1 MLDTNRVYVV
11 DDNKDFLEST
21 VWMLEGEGYQVESF
35 SDPVSLLSQ
44 LNEDPAHK
52 DACILMDVRMPE
64 MSGLDLHDQLIDRE
78 IDIPVIYM
86 TGHGDVSLAVEAMK
100 KGAVT
105 FIEKPLENDALES
118 ALDAAFVRVENQA
131 KDQNTDAVGNAT
143 EQDND
148 AQNEYIKRLATL
160 TPREK
165 DVVDGIVSGKLNK
178 VIAYDL
184 GISIKTVEL
193 HRSRVMAKMHARN
206 AADLVKM
213 VITESII

>member
-1 MLDTNRVYVV
+1 MVYVV

-35 SDPVSLLSQ
+35 SDPHSFLSQ
-44 LNEDPAHK
+44 LSEGPIQK

-64 MSGLDLHDQLIDRE
+64 MSGLDLHDQLIDKE
-78 IDIPVIYM
+78 IKIPVIYM

-105 FIEKPLENDALES
+105 FIEKPLKNDSLET
-118 ALDAAFVRVENQA
+118 ALDAAFLQAKRQA
-131 KDQNTDAVGNAT
+131 KDQQQNTT
-143 EQDND
+143 EQADN
-148 AQNEYIKRLATL
+148 AENEYVERLSTL

-178 VIAYDL
+178 IIAYDL

-193 HRSRVMAKMHARN
+193 HRSRVMAKMKARN

-213 VITESII
+213 VITKSIM

>member
-1 MLDTNRVYVV
+1 MMENNRVYVV

-35 SDPVSLLSQ
+35 SNPATLLSQ
-44 LNEDPAHK
+44 LSKEPDQN
-52 DACILMDVRMPE
+52 DACILMDVRMPK
-64 MSGLDLHDQLIDRE
+64 MSGLDLHDQLINNK

-86 TGHGDVSLAVEAMK
+86 TGHADISLAVEAMK

-105 FIEKPLENDALES
+105 FIEKPLENDELED
-118 ALDAAFVRVENQA
+118 ALDAAFIRAEKQA
-131 KDQNTDAVGNAT
+131 KKANDNPLNNTT
-143 EQDND
+143 
-148 AQNEYIKRLATL
+148 AQFGEEKNEYIERLASL

-165 DVVDGIVSGKLNK
+165 DVADGIVSGKLNK

-193 HRSRVMAKMHARN
+193 HRSRVMAKMQAKN
-206 AADLVKM
+206 AANLVKM